1 MLKGERGV
9 ASCNGSR
16 TGKAIKKM
24 LETQNARLH
33 HTLLIAVD
41 LETITF

>member
-16 TGKAIKKM
+16 TGKAIKKT